1 MNKYLYMCVSQDKY
15 ELPEAVADSVTEL
28 GRMVNV
34 TPNLIS
40 SCISKVEHGV
50 HKKSRF
56 VKILIE
62 KE

>member
-1 MNKYLYMCVSQDKY
+1 MCVSQDEY
-15 ELPEAVADSVTEL
+15 EFPEAIANSITEL

-34 TPNLIS
+34 NPNLIS

-56 VKILIE
+56 VRVLIE
-62 KE
+62 EE